1 MEVIQNHSFKYQLI
15 RDILTVMATIVIF
28 VWIIFSYKLYWF
40 NFGFFQHIS
49 ALKSIKYTRNPLKES
64 QHYTLSFIIQLAI
77 SDDDKLAN
85 IFGRVW
91 KFECDYKMGLS
102 LLWRHLWPRQR
113 SHVHQQVLHEQL
125 SCLNLSE
132 FRRRFV
138 DAMHPQEHWIKN
150 PA

>member
-1 MEVIQNHSFKYQLI
+1 
-15 RDILTVMATIVIF
+15 
-28 VWIIFSYKLYWF
+28 
-40 NFGFFQHIS
+40 
-49 ALKSIKYTRNPLKES
+49 
-64 QHYTLSFIIQLAI
+64 
-77 SDDDKLAN
+77 
-85 IFGRVW
+85 
-91 KFECDYKMGLS
+91 MGLS

-150 PA
+150 PANPCWSALDFWKKKFEKFSLMNLVFNLQKSISKLIFAGNTGSKNPLWNSIQFIELDFSNLIFHKSSIDQQDVRVLNGH